1 MASLY
6 SYRTA
11 DSSKKITTYV
21 YHNKYFNFAFDF
33 GSIDIPIN
41 DIKEIDY
48 IFISHEHMDHF
59 LGLLNMDYAEA
70 LLKNKCE
77 IYASN
82 VTKDLLIAL
91 FENVYR
97 VDLDKKEI
105 RTIRELLNSIKGVLF
120 FEKYN
125 LNKHAYFRI
134 FPSGHTFGSAMIY
147 LHDEEHKILYTGDI
161 DFSLEDSDRQYQL
174 DLKEGETIDYVIA
187 DGTYL
192 DSETFKDEEFT
203 QVRDNILYKKFNNFY
218 CKPEKI
224 VFFSKKL
231 LSSPKLKDKYCIVFS
246 SEFKWYLEILKKYS
260 YDPFILD
267 QIVLE
272 SSLYYLPEN
281 RIPLRVSSKK
291 KDKQSN
297 VTSLVGLHISFLDFA
312 YMLQPP
318 YMDSSKTT
326 ILVGHYNE
334 ENKQDILDT
343 FHSSDITCDYKVVVL
358 KKGEYKL

>member
-48 IFISHEHMDHF
+48 IFIGHEHMDHF

-147 LHDEEHKILYTGDI
+147 LHDEEHNQQHDNRNKEHDDFYDI
-161 DFSLEDSDRQYQL
+161 QPFSHGFNRCFGLRFHIIKD
-174 DLKEGETIDYVIA
+174 VVN
-187 DGTYL
+187 
-192 DSETFKDEEFT
+192 SE
-203 QVRDNILYKKFNNFY
+203 R
-218 CKPEKI
+218 
-224 VFFSKKL
+224 
-231 LSSPKLKDKYCIVFS
+231 
-246 SEFKWYLEILKKYS
+246 
-260 YDPFILD
+260 
-267 QIVLE
+267 
-272 SSLYYLPEN
+272 
-281 RIPLRVSSKK
+281 
-291 KDKQSN
+291 
-297 VTSLVGLHISFLDFA
+297 H
-312 YMLQPP
+312 
-318 YMDSSKTT
+318 
-326 ILVGHYNE
+326 
-334 ENKQDILDT
+334 
-343 FHSSDITCDYKVVVL
+343 VVL
-358 KKGEYKL
+358 GEIVQMTIKSFSCSLK